1 MESAFCEIV
10 PPDCRLIETFRY
22 TPGFGAVDLG
32 LHLNRMCDSARQL
45 GFAFDRD
52 LAEHICDGLSGNKPL
67 RCRLTLGVKGD
78 FQLSHVP
85 LDPTPAVWQVDI
97 SDTRLNTGDAWL
109 AHKTTQRDIYDTT
122 RANLPRGIHE
132 MLFLNERDELCEG
145 TITNVFVE
153 TQGGT
158 WVTPPISAGCLPGI
172 LRQKLIKSGEVI
184 VKTVTLGDLMAARS
198 VVVGNSLRGKIR
210 ADLNRT

>member
-132 MLFLNERDELCEG
+132 MLFLNERDELGEG

-153 TQGGT
+153 TQDGI

-172 LRQKLIKSGEVI
+172 LRQKLIKSGEVT

>member
-1 MESAFCEIV
+1 VESAFCEIV

-85 LDPTPAVWQVDI
+85 LDPAPAVWQVDI

-122 RANLPRGIHE
+122 RANLPHGIHE

-172 LRQKLIKSGEVI
+172 LRQKLIKSGEVT